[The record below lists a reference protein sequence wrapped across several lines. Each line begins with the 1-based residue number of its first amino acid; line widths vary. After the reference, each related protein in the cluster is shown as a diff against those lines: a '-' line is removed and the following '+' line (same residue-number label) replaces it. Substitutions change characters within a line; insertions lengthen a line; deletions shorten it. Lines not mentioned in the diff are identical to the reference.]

1 LTKKKALVVDNHP
14 MILQF
19 MTDLLERE
27 GYLVRT
33 AEDGLTA
40 LETLQSFIPEIVVV
54 DLVMPNISGD
64 TLCRII
70 SRMPQLRHVPL
81 IVLSAIAAEEEV
93 NVTEFGATVCVA
105 KGPLDKMAGHIRHV
119 LKEIDQGNTE
129 QLFGKTFGLKGVYVR
144 KISEELLSSKRHAEA
159 ILKNLSEGILELT
172 HNGKVIFANRAALE
186 LIGLP
191 EDRLLAR
198 DFSALFDDRHRT
210 RISKLLS
217 EVSQGPQSVP
227 EDRPVTLND
236 RYFTLSMFEV
246 KEGSNRTIIVIH
258 DDVTER
264 LRMEAQLRRSREME
278 AILAGAVAHD
288 LNNILGG
295 IVGYPDILLLR
306 LPAGSPL
313 RNAVKKIQ
321 EAGNKAAAVVQDLL
335 ALGRCGHM
343 PMEIMDLNDI
353 VSTYLTS
360 PEHERLAQRFPLVEI
375 ETNLCS
381 AALSIEGSAVHL
393 SKALMNLVFN
403 AVEAVSGSGKV
414 QIATGE
420 RQLREPIKGFETVPK
435 GAYITLTISDTGVGM
450 SNEDIDRIFE
460 PFYSKKI
467 LGRTGTGL
475 GMAVVRST
483 VKDHSGFIDVKSEV
497 TKGTTFTLFL
507 PPTNREPSG
516 ERPAL
521 TVEDYMGHGESILVV
536 DDVEEQR
543 EIAKSMLEELGYRVE
558 VADGGENAVEHLRSN
573 KVDLVVL
580 DMIMDPGIDG
590 LETYRRIAEIHPG
603 QRAVIVS
610 GFSETDRVREAQRLG
625 AGAYL
630 RKPFMIKRLGY
641 AVRQELDS

>member
-1 LTKKKALVVDNHP
+1 

-19 MTDLLERE
+19 MTDLLAQE
-27 GYLVRT
+27 GYVVRT

-40 LETLQSFIPEIVVV
+40 LETLQSFTPEIVVV

-70 SRMPQLRHVPL
+70 SRMPQFRDIPL

-93 NVTEFGATVCVA
+93 NVTEFGATVCIA

-119 LKEIDQGNTE
+119 LAEIEQGNAE
-129 QLFGKTFGLKGVYVR
+129 HLFGKTFGLKGVYVR

-186 LIGLP
+186 LIGIS
-191 EDRLLAR
+191 EDKLLAT
-198 DFSALFDDRHRT
+198 DFTNLFDERHRT
-210 RISKLLS
+210 RIRKLLAA
-217 EVSQGPQSVP
+217 VSQGPQTVP

-236 RYFTLSMFEV
+236 KYFSLSLFEV
-246 KEGSNRTIIVIH
+246 KEGSDRTIIVIH

-306 LPAGSPL
+306 LPADSPL
-313 RNAVKKIQ
+313 RKAVKRIQ

-353 VSTYLTS
+353 VSSYLTS

-375 ETNLCS
+375 ETS
-381 AALSIEGSAVHL
+381 LSSEPLNIEGSAVHL

-403 AVEAVSGSGKV
+403 AVEAVSGAGKV
-414 QIATGE
+414 QISTGDC
-420 RQLREPIKGFETVPK
+420 QLVEPTKGFETIPK
-435 GAYITLTISDTGVGM
+435 GSYVTLAISDTGVGM

-483 VKDHSGFIDVKSEV
+483 VKDHSGFIDVSSQL
-497 TKGTTFTLFL
+497 TKGSRFTLFL
-507 PPTNREPSG
+507 PPTTREPSE

-521 TVEDYMGHGESILVV
+521 AIEDCMGKGESILVV

-558 VADGGENAVEHLRSN
+558 VAAGGARAVEYLQSS

-603 QRAVIVS
+603 QRAIIVS
-610 GFSETDRVREAQRLG
+610 GFSETDRVKEAQRLG

-630 RKPFMIKRLGY
+630 RKPFMIKRLGH

>member
-19 MTDLLERE
+19 MTDLLEQE
-27 GYLVRT
+27 DYTVRT
-33 AEDGLTA
+33 AEDGLSA
-40 LETLQSFIPEIVVV
+40 LETLRSFTPEIVVV

-70 SRMPQLRHVPL
+70 SRMPHLRDVPL

-93 NVTEFGATVCVA
+93 NVTEFGATVCIA

-119 LKEIDQGNTE
+119 INEIEQGNAE

-186 LIGLP
+186 LIGIS
-191 EDRLLAR
+191 EDRLLAS
-198 DFSALFDDRHRT
+198 DFSGLFHERHRK
-210 RISKLLS
+210 RIRNLLAA
-217 EVSQGPQSVP
+217 VSQGPQTVP
-227 EDRPVTLND
+227 EDKPVALND
-236 RYFTLSMFEV
+236 KYFSLSLFEV
-246 KEGSNRTIIVIH
+246 KEGSDRTIIVIH

-306 LPAGSPL
+306 LPADSPL
-313 RNAVKKIQ
+313 RKAVKKIQ

-343 PMEIMDLNDI
+343 PMEIMDLNEI

-375 ETNLCS
+375 ETS
-381 AALSIEGSAVHL
+381 LSSDPLTIEGSAVHL

-414 QIATGE
+414 QITTAD
-420 RQLREPIKGFETVPK
+420 RLLVEPTKGFETIPK
-435 GAYITLTISDTGVGM
+435 GTYVTLTISDTGVGM

-483 VKDHSGFIDVKSEV
+483 VKDHSGFIDVSSEV
-497 TKGTTFTLFL
+497 TRGTRFTLFL
-507 PPTNREPSG
+507 PPTTREPSA
-516 ERPAL
+516 EKPAL
-521 TVEDYMGHGESILVV
+521 AIEECMGKGESILVV

-558 VADGGENAVEHLRSN
+558 VAAGGKKAVEYVKSN

-603 QRAVIVS
+603 QRAILVS